1 MAAHLG
7 AHEVM
12 EMHEVMN
19 NAINC
24 LNQFQLYRSFA
35 KDPQLQQI
43 MDRQLQFAIN
53 EYNAMVNMAQQKG
66 GGQAVPYRSPKQ
78 ITPVYG
84 LDNPGTQAPNMSVH
98 QMDDRDVASGMLSS
112 HKSSALFKM
121 IAALECA
128 DPQLR
133 SMLQQ
138 GAVNCSEQAYEIW
151 QYMNQ
156 KGYYQVPTMK
166 EMTTNTVMNS
176 YQQAG
181 NMGRMPASQQDSMLG
196 YNQPQA
202 DTLNHM
208 AGQHQTGAMERTRG
222 QHQTGAASY
231 LSQQQGGAIMA
242 SQHQSGS
249 MQTAGQHQTGSANAA
264 SGQHQSA
271 SMTASLSNQQ
281 AGGTPD
287 SASRQRSDEESMPAE
302 PGFPQ

>member
-19 NAINC
+19 DAING
-24 LNQFQLYRSFA
+24 LNQFQLYRSFV

-43 MDRQLQFAIN
+43 MDRQIQFAIN
-53 EYNAMVNMAQQKG
+53 EYNGMVSIAQQKS
-66 GGQAVPYRSPKQ
+66 GGQAIPYRSPKNFS
-78 ITPVYG
+78 PVYG
-84 LDNPGTQAPNMSVH
+84 LDNPGTQSPNVSAN
-98 QMDDRDVASGMLSS
+98 QMDDRDVASSMLSC

-138 GAVNCSEQAYEIW
+138 GAVNCAEQAYEIW

-181 NMGRMPASQQDSMLG
+181 MQRYGSPSHMEPFQAMNSQHQAGAMDRARSQQMSG
-196 YNQPQA
+196 VTSQ
-202 DTLNHM
+202 
-208 AGQHQTGAMERTRG
+208 
-222 QHQTGAASY
+222 Y

-242 SQHQSGS
+242 N
-249 MQTAGQHQTGSANAA
+249 QHQTGSVSQVAGQQSTSGASTGNNQLQSTSMSTL
-264 SGQHQSA
+264 SGQQQS
-271 SMTASLSNQQ
+271 SSIS
-281 AGGTPD
+281 D
-287 SASRQRSDEESMPAE
+287 STRQRSDEESVSSE
-302 PGFPQ
+302 QGFTQ